1 MLLGNYILKQYR
13 KFCKPI
19 VSVTIKLYCLAK
31 KISVFCKLIAFKK
44 CYNINAVVTVKEKK
58 MTETIYYFV
67 EVDFDNEDFDR
78 YFFDNRDEAE
88 IFFEKQKEE
97 SDSYNNEERRL
108 TKISLEYSL
117 FTDERFEKTK
127 ESLLEYARENV
138 DDDITFMLNSERN
151 MFEYTLVQNVDG
163 ILEEV
168 DY

>member
-1 MLLGNYILKQYR
+1 
-13 KFCKPI
+13 
-19 VSVTIKLYCLAK
+19 
-31 KISVFCKLIAFKK
+31 
-44 CYNINAVVTVKEKK
+44 

-97 SDSYNNEERRL
+97 SGSYNNEERRL

-117 FTDERFEKTK
+117 FTAERFEKTK